1 MSVQDHIRRYPNA
14 RPSTLAYLAERERL
28 HEQMRAELA
37 KLRRKGKLERL
48 KRVFTWWRQ

>member
-1 MSVQDHIRRYPNA
+1 MSVQDHINRYPNA

-37 KLRRKGKLERL
+37 KLRRKEKLERL
-48 KRVFTWWRQ
+48 KRVLMPWRL